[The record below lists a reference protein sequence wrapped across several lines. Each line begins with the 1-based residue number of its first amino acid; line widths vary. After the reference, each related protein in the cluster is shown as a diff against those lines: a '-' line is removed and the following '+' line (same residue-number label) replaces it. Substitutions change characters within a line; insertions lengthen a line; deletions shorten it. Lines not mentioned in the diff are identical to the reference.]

1 MIDVRTALRLVE
13 DVVLFLCGLVA
24 GWIAVTYMPST
35 TLSAI
40 AVTVVLAAGG
50 RLIFDGT
57 LWSVGAGLTV
67 AAVAA
72 GGLLA
77 VNLFSSVGS

>member
-1 MIDVRTALRLVE
+1 MRTALRLVE

-67 AAVAA
+67 AGIAA

-77 VNLFSSVGS
+77 INLFSSVGS

>member
-13 DVVLFLCGLVA
+13 DIVLFLCGLVA
-24 GWIAVTYMPST
+24 GWIAVTLVPGT
-35 TLSAI
+35 ALSVI

-50 RLIFDGT
+50 RLLFDGT
-57 LWSVGAGLTV
+57 LWSAGAGLTV
-67 AAVAA
+67 AGIGA

-77 VNLFSSVGS
+77 INLFSSVGS